1 MKLGLEKITTG
12 LSKMTGK
19 TGLVLQKHSPEI
31 LLGVGIA
38 GTVASA
44 VLACRATLK
53 VEAVLDNH
61 REKVDKI
68 HECWQKVQDGDID
81 VSAYSEQDKKK
92 DLAVTYTQTTVDF
105 IKLYGP
111 AITLGVA
118 SLACIISGHGIM
130 KKRNIALMAAYKAVE
145 EGFSAYR
152 KRVIEEHGEE
162 ADYMYKNGLRKQ
174 EIVEAAYTDAD
185 GVKHKAQKNQVLVDD
200 PNGLSVYA
208 RFFDESCE
216 QWSKNPEYNL
226 MFLRSQQNYYN
237 DMLKSRGHVFLNEV
251 YDALGIPRTQAG
263 AVVGWMISDNGDNFI
278 DFGVFDGDRPRARD
292 FVNGYERSII
302 LDFNVDGVIYDLFTR
317 GKA

>member
-1 MKLGLEKITTG
+1 MKLEKITTG

-44 VLACRATLK
+44 ILACRATLK
-53 VEAVLDNH
+53 VEDVLDEH

-81 VSAYSEQDKKK
+81 ISAYSEQDKKK
-92 DLAVTYTQTTVDF
+92 DIVVIYTQTTVDF

-111 AITLGVA
+111 AVTLGVA

-130 KKRNIALMAAYKAVE
+130 KRRNIALMAAYKAVE

-174 EIVEAAYTDAD
+174 EIVEAAYTDSD
-185 GVKHKAQKNQVLVDD
+185 GAKHKAQKKQVLVDD

-237 DMLKSRGHVFLNEV
+237 DILKSRGHVFLNEV

-292 FVNGYERSII
+292 FVNGYERSIL

-317 GKA
+317 GKV

>member
-1 MKLGLEKITTG
+1 MKLEKITTG

-38 GTVASA
+38 GTVAST
-44 VLACRATLK
+44 VLACRATSRAEL
-53 VEAVLDNH
+53 VIENH
-61 REKVDKI
+61 KEKVDKI
-68 HECWQKVQDGDID
+68 NYAWQMVQDGEI
-81 VSAYSEQDKKK
+81 AIEEYSEKDKQK
-92 DLAVTYTQTTVDF
+92 DLVVAYTQTSVDF

-118 SLACIISGHGIM
+118 SIACIIASHGIM
-130 KKRNIALMAAYKAVE
+130 KKRNVALIAAYKAVE

-185 GVKHKAQKNQVLVDD
+185 GVKHKAQKKQVLVDD

-208 RFFDESCE
+208 RFFDESCT

>member
-1 MKLGLEKITTG
+1 MKLGLQKITTG

-19 TGLVLQKHSPEI
+19 TGVVLQKHSPEI

-81 VSAYSEQDKKK
+81 ISAYSEQDKKK
-92 DLAVTYTQTTVDF
+92 DLVVTYTQTTVDF

-162 ADYMYKNGLRKQ
+162 ADYMYKKWF
-174 EIVEAAYTDAD
+174 
-185 GVKHKAQKNQVLVDD
+185 AQTGN
-200 PNGLSVYA
+200 
-208 RFFDESCE
+208 C
-216 QWSKNPEYNL
+216 
-226 MFLRSQQNYYN
+226 
-237 DMLKSRGHVFLNEV
+237 
-251 YDALGIPRTQAG
+251 
-263 AVVGWMISDNGDNFI
+263 
-278 DFGVFDGDRPRARD
+278 
-292 FVNGYERSII
+292 
-302 LDFNVDGVIYDLFTR
+302 
-317 GKA
+317 

>member
-1 MKLGLEKITTG
+1 MKLGLQKITTG

-19 TGLVLQKHSPEI
+19 TGVVLQKHSPEI

-81 VSAYSEQDKKK
+81 ISAYSEQDKKK
-92 DLAVTYTQTTVDF
+92 DLVVTYTQTTVDF

-174 EIVEAAYTDAD
+174 EIVEAAYTDSD
-185 GVKHKAQKNQVLVDD
+185 GVKHKAQKKQVLVDD

-208 RFFDESCE
+208 RFFDEGCE

-292 FVNGYERSII
+292 FVNGYERSIL

-317 GKA
+317 GKV

>member
-1 MKLGLEKITTG
+1 MKLEKITTG

-81 VSAYSEQDKKK
+81 ISAYSEQDKKK
-92 DLAVTYTQTTVDF
+92 DLVVTYTQTTVDF

-111 AITLGVA
+111 AVTLGVA

-162 ADYMYKNGLRKQ
+162 ADYMYKHGLRKQ
-174 EIVEAAYTDAD
+174 EIVEAAYTDEN
-185 GVKHKAQKNQVLVDD
+185 GVKHKAEKKEVFVQD
-200 PNGLSVYA
+200 PNNPSIYA
-208 RFFDESCE
+208 KFFDESCA

-226 MFLRSQQNYYN
+226 MFLRAQQNYYN

-251 YDALGIPRTQAG
+251 YDALGIERTQAG
-263 AVVGWMISDNGDNFI
+263 AQVGWVIGPEGDNYI
-278 DFGVFDGDRPRARD
+278 DFGIFDGENPRARA
-292 FVNGYERSII
+292 FVNGYERSIL
-302 LDFNVDGVIYDLFTR
+302 LDFNVDGVIYDLFTKK
-317 GKA
+317 KA

>member
-1 MKLGLEKITTG
+1 MKLEKITTG

-81 VSAYSEQDKKK
+81 ISAYSEQDKKK
-92 DLAVTYTQTTVDF
+92 DLVVTYTQTTVDF

-111 AITLGVA
+111 AVTLGVA

-162 ADYMYKNGLRKQ
+162 VDYMYKNGLRKQ
-174 EIVEAAYTDAD
+174 EIVEAAYTDSD
-185 GVKHKAQKNQVLVDD
+185 GVKHKAQKKQVLVDD

-292 FVNGYERSII
+292 FVNGYERSIL

>member
-1 MKLGLEKITTG
+1 MKLGLEKITSG
-12 LSKMTGK
+12 LVKMTGK
-19 TGLVLQKHSPEI
+19 TGLAIKARSPEI
-31 LLGVGIA
+31 LLSVGIV
-38 GTVASA
+38 GTVTAA

-53 VEAVLDNH
+53 VEDVLDVH
-61 REKVDKI
+61 QEKVDKI

-81 VSAYSEQDKKK
+81 ISVYSEQDKKK
-92 DLAVTYTQTTVDF
+92 DLVVTYTQTTFDF

-111 AITLGVA
+111 SITLGVA
-118 SLACIISGHGIM
+118 SIACIIAGQGIM

-145 EGFSAYR
+145 EGFSTYR

-162 ADYMYKNGLRKQ
+162 ADYMYKNGVRKQ

-185 GVKHKAQKNQVLVDD
+185 GVKHKAQKKQVLVDD

-208 RFFDESCE
+208 RFFDEGCE

-292 FVNGYERSII
+292 FVNGYERSIL